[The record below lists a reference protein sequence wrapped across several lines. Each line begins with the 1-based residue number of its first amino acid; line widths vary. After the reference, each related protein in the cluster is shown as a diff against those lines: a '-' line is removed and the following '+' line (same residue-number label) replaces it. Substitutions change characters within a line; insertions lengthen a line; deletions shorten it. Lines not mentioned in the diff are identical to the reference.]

1 MSKWQRIFS
10 LVFVLALAANFI
22 PMPQAASAAASQ
34 AELAPQGQVHPAR
47 GGPGT
52 TFSFAIRGFTPAT
65 TIAYWATTPA
75 GTILGDPTY
84 TVETNQAGE
93 ASWDWTAPR
102 TATFGVWTMVVQ
114 QVNRVRN
121 TTLLAFEI
129 APGEG
134 PPSPG
139 GDENVGVEPFSGT
152 YTTTFTFYAL
162 GFTPEEEVSFWFN
175 APDGSIIGD
184 MKNYKTLADA
194 EGMAEWT
201 WTPTA
206 NAPAGFWTAVV
217 RGHLSGQERTITFE
231 IRQG

>member
-1 MSKWQRIFS
+1 MEGATYEQMATHFS

-129 APGEG
+129 AQVKGR
-134 PPSPG
+134 
-139 GDENVGVEPFSGT
+139 
-152 YTTTFTFYAL
+152 L
-162 GFTPEEEVSFWFN
+162 R
-175 APDGSIIGD
+175 
-184 MKNYKTLADA
+184 
-194 EGMAEWT
+194 
-201 WTPTA
+201 
-206 NAPAGFWTAVV
+206 PAGMKMWGRAILRHVYHNVHLLCTRLHA
-217 RGHLSGQERTITFE
+217 RGRSELLVQRP
-231 IRQG
+231 